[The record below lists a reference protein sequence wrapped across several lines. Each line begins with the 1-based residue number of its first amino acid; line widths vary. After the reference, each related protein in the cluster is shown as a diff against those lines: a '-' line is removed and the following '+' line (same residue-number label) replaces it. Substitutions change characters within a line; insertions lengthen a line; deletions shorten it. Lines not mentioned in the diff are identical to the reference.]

1 MAIRNDLERTSLML
15 EGIQTMGQG
24 KQPPGAFHTALQ
36 KEAEREKEMEQY

>member
-15 EGIQTMGQG
+15 EGIQTIGPG

-36 KEAEREKEMEQY
+36 KQTERKKEMEQH